1 MTEPGTEL
9 PGVDPTRPSPARLY
23 DYYLGGTH
31 NLPVDRALADA
42 LHASLPE
49 LQEAVW
55 ANRAFHQRAAVWMA
69 TQAGIGQFIDIGS
82 GLPTQSN
89 THEAVPGARVVYVD
103 NDPMVAAYATQLL
116 APDGTT
122 AVVTRDMM
130 DSAGVLSDPGL
141 RALID
146 PAEPVGLLVTAVMHF
161 MPDSADPYAAVH
173 RYTSALAPGS
183 YLVLSHMTTDNVQPD
198 KLQTGMSAYDHVAS
212 GLFPRTR
219 PEVERFFAGLEFI
232 SAEPGGEPG
241 LTHPHLW
248 RAEEPVTDSDGARGL
263 YAGVARRP

>member
-1 MTEPGTEL
+1 MTEPGTGL

-42 LHASLPE
+42 LRANLPE
-49 LQEAVW
+49 LHDAVL

-69 TQAGIGQFIDIGS
+69 TQAGIRQFIDIGS

-103 NDPMVAAYATQLL
+103 NDPMVAAYATALL

-130 DSAGVLSDPGL
+130 DGAGVLGDPGL

-146 PAEPVGLLVTAVMHF
+146 LAEPVGLLVTAVMHF
-161 MPDSADPYAAVH
+161 MPDSADPYAAVR
-173 RYTSALAPGS
+173 RYTGALAPGS
-183 YLVLSHMTTDNVQPD
+183 YLVLSHMTTDNVNPG
-198 KLQTGMSAYDHVAS
+198 KLATGMSAYDHVAS
-212 GLFPRTR
+212 GLFPRGR
-219 PEVERFFAGLEFI
+219 AEVERFFEGMEFVP
-232 SAEPGGEPG
+232 AEPGGDPG

-248 RAEEPVTDSDGARGL
+248 RAGGPVTDTAGARGL
-263 YAGVARRP
+263 YAGVARLP